1 MAKKSDTTCGDCVK
15 GFVTTEGGQ
24 ELECATCNGTG
35 VNAPVVAEDAEEVEE
50 VVEQDEAEE

>member
-1 MAKKSDTTCGDCVK
+1 MAKKSDTACSDCVK

-35 VNAPVVAEDAEEVEE
+35 VNAPVVVEDADE
-50 VVEQDEAEE
+50 VVEQEEADE

>member
-1 MAKKSDTTCGDCVK
+1 MAKTKGNECADCVK

-35 VNAPVVAEDAEEVEE
+35 VNAPSVPSEDVEE
-50 VVEQDEAEE
+50 VVETPEADE